1 MHPFLFR
8 REITLVCVFSWKIE
22 ISKFEMGRI
31 VDQDGSV
38 KTLLTVAIIQ
48 D

>member
-8 REITLVCVFSWKIE
+8 REITLVCVSSWKIE

-31 VDQDGSV
+31 VDQDGLV
-38 KTLLTVAIIQ
+38 KTLLTIIQ